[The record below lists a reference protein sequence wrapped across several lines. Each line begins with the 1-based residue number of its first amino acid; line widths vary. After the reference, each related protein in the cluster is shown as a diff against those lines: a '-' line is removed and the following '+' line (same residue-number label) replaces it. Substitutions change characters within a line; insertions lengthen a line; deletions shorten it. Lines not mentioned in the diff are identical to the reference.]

1 MGDITGKM
9 TKAWTQLAC
18 ALLLQKLDVTNHPN
32 KTTFEN
38 AAKADM
44 NPIAVFGR
52 SESTTINPVMA
63 KMESIRDFGA
73 RCRDG
78 QQYAAWVRGLGTQS
92 AMEKESG
99 VDTDTRLFTIMADNL
114 PSEYRFLYFI
124 VNTGTAPGSKLGA
137 LRVLLDGEAHKLK
150 SSEPAVRFAD
160 DYEEHGLVA
169 LNSRLARD
177 PAGKPTSE
185 TCSESYSKN
194 VKTKYEPQGG
204 LNKQAA
210 KKRGKKDIPH
220 DSSSEEEPAADVS
233 AITTA

>member
-1 MGDITGKM
+1 M
-9 TKAWTQLAC
+9 
-18 ALLLQKLDVTNHPN
+18 
-32 KTTFEN
+32 
-38 AAKADM
+38 
-44 NPIAVFGR
+44 
-52 SESTTINPVMA
+52 
-63 KMESIRDFGA
+63 
-73 RCRDG
+73 
-78 QQYAAWVRGLGTQS
+78 
-92 AMEKESG
+92 
-99 VDTDTRLFTIMADNL
+99 
-114 PSEYRFLYFI
+114 
-124 VNTGTAPGSKLGA
+124 
-137 LRVLLDGEAHKLK
+137 DGEAHKLK
-150 SSEPAVRFAD
+150 SIEPAVRFAD

-233 AITTA
+233 AITTAENIYRHVLAIVNQQEKANKMPCFKFARGACSDDQCK